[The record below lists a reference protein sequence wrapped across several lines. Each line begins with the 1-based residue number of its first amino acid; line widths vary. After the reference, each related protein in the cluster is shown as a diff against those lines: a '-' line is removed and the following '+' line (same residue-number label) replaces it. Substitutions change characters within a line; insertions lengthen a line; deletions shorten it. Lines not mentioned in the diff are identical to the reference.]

1 MVVEEEPLIDAKE
14 VGEIFEDCLYKGEKP
29 NCETSEDTIVVEGVV
44 HNFAIDL
51 SKLEK
56 HADRVAELLGY
67 LPTNFHKSGGG
78 GWSFLQMCDDR
89 NGVQWTGFH
98 MRMEQLLVLGIALKK
113 ARIQVPRDMWK
124 VFPGGV
130 PYLVV
135 DV

>member
-1 MVVEEEPLIDAKE
+1 MVVEEKPLINAEE
-14 VGEIFEDCLYKGEKP
+14 VGEIFNDCLYGGEEP
-29 NCETSEDTIVVEGVV
+29 NYETSKDTIVVQGVV
-44 HNFAIDL
+44 HKYVMDL

-56 HADRVAELLGY
+56 YTDRVVELLGN

-78 GWSFLQMCDDR
+78 GWSFLNMCDDR

-98 MRMEQLLVLGIALKK
+98 VRMEQLLVLGIALEK
-113 ARIQVPRDMWK
+113 AKIQLPRDMWK
-124 VFPGGV
+124 MFPGGM

>member
-1 MVVEEEPLIDAKE
+1 MVVEEEPLINATE
-14 VGEIFEDCLYKGEKP
+14 VGEIFDDCLYKGEKP
-29 NCETSEDTIVVEGVV
+29 NYETSEDTIVVEGVV
-44 HNFAIDL
+44 HKYAIDL

-56 HADRVAELLGY
+56 YADRVVELLGY
-67 LPTNFHKSGGG
+67 LPIQFHKSGGG

-98 MRMEQLLVLGIALKK
+98 KRMEQLLVLGIALEK
-113 ARIQVPRDMWK
+113 ARIQIPRDMWK